1 MRGKEREREGGGVA
15 YFGNF
20 SSSDHM
26 HTYTASPHLP
36 SLFYIKKDCVDLVC
50 CVNFE
55 AGGQR
60 ECCLRG
66 GMDLGLGFTYS
77 HNHNLRVGGNPEF
90 FLVSTVQWAMQFS
103 TDITIINTI
112 PIPW

>member
-1 MRGKEREREGGGVA
+1 ML
-15 YFGNF
+15 FG
-20 SSSDHM
+20 
-26 HTYTASPHLP
+26 
-36 SLFYIKKDCVDLVC
+36 
-50 CVNFE
+50 
-55 AGGQR
+55 
-60 ECCLRG
+60 G

>member
-1 MRGKEREREGGGVA
+1 ML
-15 YFGNF
+15 FG
-20 SSSDHM
+20 
-26 HTYTASPHLP
+26 
-36 SLFYIKKDCVDLVC
+36 
-50 CVNFE
+50 
-55 AGGQR
+55 
-60 ECCLRG
+60 G

-77 HNHNLRVGGNPEF
+77 HNHNLRVGENPEF